1 MSDHVPTHSEQDLIR
16 DSVNTLS
23 KWIGEWAESK
33 GFREDWDDAAFLRAL
48 ADSHIISGQQRWEIT
63 GQPERDEVARES
75 VGAIL
80 LRIAAAH
87 ERMAHSTKLLLMV
100 SEIAEALEGQRD
112 GGNYDE
118 ELADLIIR
126 ALENAHKRGADIGGI
141 IVDKQNVNEGRPH
154 KHGRKF

>member
-33 GFREDWDDAAFLRAL
+33 GFREDFDDADWLRDFARGR
-48 ADSHIISGQQRWEIT
+48 SYGGIFSTESSEII
-63 GQPERDEVARES
+63 ERLE
-75 VGAIL
+75 
-80 LRIAAAH
+80 RIAKRH
-87 ERMAHSTKLLLMV
+87 EEMAHSTKLLLMV
-100 SEIAEALEGQRD
+100 SEVAEALEGQRD

-141 IVDKQNVNEGRPH
+141 IVDKQNINEGRPH
-154 KHGRKF
+154 KHGRNF